1 MPEPYRT
8 PRRVFL
14 SHTSELR
21 RLPVPRSFI
30 AAAEE
35 AVTKAGDA
43 MTDMKYFAARD
54 DKPAAVCRQAVTDAD
69 VYVLV
74 AGFRYGSPVRDEPEL
89 SYTELEFAAASE
101 AGMPRLVFL
110 LSEEAEGP
118 ADLFRD
124 VRFGDRQEAF
134 RRRLRDSGLTTVSVS
149 SPDGLAAAVLHALTE
164 LARPRSADVPVGR
177 VWNIPAPTAT
187 FTGRDTLLGSLRS
200 GLAARGR
207 VAAVHGMGGVGK
219 TTTAIEYAH
228 RFGEGY
234 DVAWWAA
241 AEDPALIADQLATL
255 AQALGLADA
264 TVAAEAAVTR
274 LLGALRGRD
283 RWLVVFDNAEDPSA
297 LARFLPSGAGGHV
310 IVTSRNP
317 DWHDLAAGVEVEEFT
332 RAESVALLQT
342 RVPAMS
348 GVDADRVAAAVG
360 DLPLAV
366 DQAAGLLADT
376 DLTVDDYLELLAVQS
391 RRLLSRRGE
400 GRYPLSVAAAWTVA
414 FDRLAAD
421 DAAAAQALMLLAW
434 LAPEPVPISLLTG
447 HPGLLPEPLAGVV
460 ADPLGMAGL
469 RTVVR
474 RRGLARVGTDSVLLH
489 RIPAALLRA
498 RTEDDAIEATPGG
511 AGWAVVVVRLLKA
524 ALPGD
529 PWDNPPVWPAWRRL
543 LPHVL
548 TAIDPDR
555 QLTAAAAELATLC
568 DQAASYQQ
576 ARGEPR
582 EALPLSQRAYDL
594 RHKLLGPDD
603 DGTLVSANNHALDLR
618 ELGEIGRARELDED
632 TYARR
637 RRVLG
642 EDHPDTLTS
651 ANNLARDLHVLGEV
665 ARARELDEDTYARRR
680 RVLGEDHPNTLTSA
694 NNLALDLHALGEVA
708 RARELDDD
716 TYARRR
722 RALGEDHPDTLTS
735 ASNLAY
741 SLHVLG
747 EVDRARELD
756 EDTYARRR
764 RVLGEDHPNTLI
776 SASNLAY
783 GLHVLGEV
791 ARARELDED
800 TYARRRR
807 ALGEDHPDTRAVE
820 RRLRE
825 KEDLGSSAA
834 SE

>member
-1 MPEPYRT
+1 MLSVMPEPRRT

-21 RLPVPRSFI
+21 RLPVQRSFI

-35 AVTKAGDA
+35 AVTRAGDA
-43 MTDMKYFAARD
+43 VADMRYFAARD
-54 DKPAAVCRQAVTDAD
+54 DKPAAVCRRAVTDAD

-110 LSEEAEGP
+110 LSEDAEGP
-118 ADLFRD
+118 AGLFRD

-134 RRRLRDSGLTTVSVS
+134 RQRLRDSGLTTVSVS
-149 SPDGLAAAVLHALTE
+149 SPDGLAAAVLQALTG

-177 VWNIPAPTAT
+177 VWNVPAPTAT
-187 FTGRDTLLGSLRS
+187 FTGRDTLLAGLRA
-200 GLAARGR
+200 GLVARGR

-228 RFGEGY
+228 RFGNGY
-234 DVAWWAA
+234 DVAWWVR

-264 TVAAEAAVTR
+264 TVAAEVAVTR
-274 LLGALRGRD
+274 LLGALRGRE
-283 RWLVVFDNAEDPSA
+283 RWLVVFDNAEDPQA

-332 RAESVALLQT
+332 RAESMALLQA
-342 RVPAMS
+342 RVPALS
-348 GVDADRVAAAVG
+348 GVDAHRLAAAVG

-366 DQAAGLLADT
+366 DQAAGLMADT
-376 DLTVDDYLELLAVQS
+376 DLTVDDYLELLAAQS
-391 RRLLSRRGE
+391 RRLLGRGGE

-421 DAAAAQALMLLAW
+421 DAAAAQALTLLAW

-447 HPGLLPEPLAGVV
+447 HPDLLPEPLAEVA
-460 ADPLGMAGL
+460 ADPLRMAGL

-474 RRGLARVGTDSVLLH
+474 RRGLARVGPDSVLLH

-498 RTEDDAIEATPGG
+498 RTADDAIEATTGS
-511 AGWAVVVVRLLKA
+511 AGWAAMVVRLLEA

-529 PWDNPPVWPAWRRL
+529 PWDNPRVWPAWRRL

-555 QLTAAAAELATLC
+555 QLSAATAELATLC
-568 DQAASYQQ
+568 DQAAAYQQ

-582 EALPLSQRAYDL
+582 EALSLSQRAYDL

-603 DGTLVSANNHALDLR
+603 YDALLSATRLALDLHQLGEVGRARELDEDIYARSRRVLGEDHPETLTSANNLALDLHVLGEVARARELNEDTYARRLRVLGEDHPNTLTSANNVALDLR
-618 ELGEIGRARELDED
+618 ELGEVARARELNEDTYARSVRVLGEDHPSTLTSASNLAADLRAMGEVARARELNED

-651 ANNLARDLHVLGEV
+651 ASRFAR
-665 ARARELDEDTYARRR
+665 
-680 RVLGEDHPNTLTSA
+680 
-694 NNLALDLHALGEVA
+694 
-708 RARELDDD
+708 
-716 TYARRR
+716 
-722 RALGEDHPDTLTS
+722 
-735 ASNLAY
+735 
-741 SLHVLG
+741 
-747 EVDRARELD
+747 
-756 EDTYARRR
+756 
-764 RVLGEDHPNTLI
+764 
-776 SASNLAY
+776 
-783 GLHVLGEV
+783 
-791 ARARELDED
+791 
-800 TYARRRR
+800 
-807 ALGEDHPDTRAVE
+807 
-820 RRLRE
+820 
-825 KEDLGSSAA
+825 
-834 SE
+834 

>member
-1 MPEPYRT
+1 M
-8 PRRVFL
+8 FL

-21 RLPVPRSFI
+21 ELPVQRSFI

-35 AVTKAGDA
+35 AVARAGDA
-43 MTDMKYFAARD
+43 VTDMRYFAARD

-110 LSEEAEGP
+110 LSEDAEGP
-118 ADLFRD
+118 AGLFRD

-134 RRRLRDSGLTTVSVS
+134 RQRLRDSGLTTVSVC
-149 SPDGLAAAVLHALTE
+149 SPDGLAAAVLQALTG

-177 VWNIPAPTAT
+177 VWNIPANTVT
-187 FTGRDTLLGSLRS
+187 FTGRDKLLGSLRA
-200 GLAARGR
+200 GLVARGR

-228 RFGEGY
+228 RFGDGY
-234 DVAWWAA
+234 DVAWWVR
-241 AEDPALIADQLATL
+241 AEDPALIPDQLAGL
-255 AQALGLADA
+255 AQALGLADP

-274 LLGALRGRD
+274 LLGALRGRAG
-283 RWLVVFDNAEDPSA
+283 WLVVFDNAEDPPA
-297 LARFLPSGAGGHV
+297 LARFLPGGAGGHV

-317 DWHDLAAGVEVEEFT
+317 GWHELAAGVEVEEFT

-342 RVPAMS
+342 RVPALS

-366 DQAAGLLADT
+366 DQAAGLMADT
-376 DLTVDDYLELLAVQS
+376 DLTVDDYLGLLAAQTE
-391 RRLLSRRGE
+391 RLLSRGGA

-421 DAAAAQALMLLAW
+421 DAAAAQALTLLAW

-447 HPGLLPEPLAGVV
+447 HPDLLPEPLAGVA
-460 ADPLGMAGL
+460 ADPLGMAEL
-469 RTVVR
+469 RAVLR
-474 RRGLARVGTDSVLLH
+474 RRGLARVGADSVLLH

-498 RTEDDAIEATPGG
+498 RTHDDTIEATAIS

-548 TAIDPDR
+548 TAINPDR
-555 QLTAAAAELATLC
+555 QLTSATAELATLC
-568 DQAASYQQ
+568 DQAAAYQQ

-603 DGTLVSANNHALDLR
+603 DDTLVSATRLALDLRALGEVGRARELDEDSYARSRRVLGDDHPDTLISANNLALDLYGLGEVGRARELDEDTYARSRRVLGEDHPDTLTSANNLAADLR
-618 ELGEIGRARELDED
+618 ELGEVGRARELDED

-642 EDHPDTLTS
+642 KDHPDTLTS
-651 ANNLARDLHVLGEV
+651 ASNLALDLHSLGEV

-680 RVLGEDHPNTLTSA
+680 RVLGEDHPNT
-694 NNLALDLHALGEVA
+694 
-708 RARELDDD
+708 
-716 TYARRR
+716 
-722 RALGEDHPDTLTS
+722 
-735 ASNLAY
+735 
-741 SLHVLG
+741 
-747 EVDRARELD
+747 
-756 EDTYARRR
+756 
-764 RVLGEDHPNTLI
+764 
-776 SASNLAY
+776 
-783 GLHVLGEV
+783 
-791 ARARELDED
+791 
-800 TYARRRR
+800 
-807 ALGEDHPDTRAVE
+807 RAVE
-820 RRLRE
+820 RQLRN
-825 KEDLGSSAA
+825 KDDLGSSAA